1 MKFKTL
7 LAEIAGD
14 LNDNEE
20 GHVYTT
26 WQESDVRAWI
36 KEAIG
41 LIFDNR
47 PDLFLELRIIKI
59 EPCTTRQTACDCE
72 VVRRVIGQ
80 VTKSGR
86 LIKQLRERSL
96 DIQLQWVAPA
106 CRRRTGSPFSLD
118 GYAIDSVGDSLY
130 IFPEVPPGIDVYV
143 QVECAV
149 RPDED
154 ISDTTDIKSEL
165 IAAIK
170 QWVLFRAKSIDA
182 ELAPAILQMA
192 TVHKTTFYEIVGI
205 QAQTSVV
212 IHRRADS

>member
-59 EPCTTRQTACDCE
+59 DPCTTRQTACDCE

-86 LIKQLRERSL
+86 LIKQLRERSM
-96 DIQLQWVAPA
+96 DIQLQWVAPS
-106 CRRRTGSPFSLD
+106 CKRRTGNPFTVD

-130 IFPEVPPGIDVYV
+130 IFPEVPPGIDVYI

-149 RPDED
+149 RPDESMTD
-154 ISDTTDIKSEL
+154 DTELKGEL
-165 IAAIK
+165 IAPIK
-170 QWVLFRAKSIDA
+170 QWVLFRAKSVDA